1 MSLWERLLGGFMSE
15 ISYGKNAVL
24 ALSKAEIEKVY
35 TNGNDTKLLNHFKSL
50 GVSVTITNNRE
61 LDHMTKSGKHQGVV
75 AFVKEFV
82 YDSLQKLILTKKP
95 IVLLDEITDPHNV
108 GAIIRTVACAG
119 GAGVVIPINNSCLIT
134 PSVRKVASGG
144 LKDVM
149 VVKTPN
155 LKDAINELK
164 QNGYLIVGSALLD
177 AVDYKTIDY
186 PNKTALIMGSEDKG
200 ISPTILKKCDKIVKI
215 PVKGT
220 VDSLNVSVATGIL
233 LYEIIK

>member
-1 MSLWERLLGGFMSE
+1 
-15 ISYGKNAVL
+15 
-24 ALSKAEIEKVY
+24 
-35 TNGNDTKLLNHFKSL
+35 
-50 GVSVTITNNRE
+50 
-61 LDHMTKSGKHQGVV
+61 
-75 AFVKEFV
+75 
-82 YDSLQKLILTKKP
+82 
-95 IVLLDEITDPHNV
+95 
-108 GAIIRTVACAG
+108 
-119 GAGVVIPINNSCLIT
+119 
-134 PSVRKVASGG
+134 
-144 LKDVM
+144 M
-149 VVKTPN
+149 VVKTPS

>member
-1 MSLWERLLGGFMSE
+1 MSLWKRLLGGFMSE

-35 TNGNDTKLLNHFKSL
+35 TNGNDTKLLNHFKNL

-61 LDHMTKSGKHQGVV
+61 LDHMTKSGNHQGVV

-82 YDSLQKLILTKKP
+82 YDNLQKLILTEKP

-108 GAIIRTVACAG
+108 GAIIRTTACAG
-119 GAGVVIPINNSCLIT
+119 GAGVVIPESNSCLIT

-149 VVKTPN
+149 VAKTPN

-164 QNGYLIVGSALLD
+164 QNGYLIVGSALLN
-177 AVDYKTIDY
+177 ALDYKTLDY
-186 PNKTALIMGSEDKG
+186 PNKTALIMGSEDRG

>member
-1 MSLWERLLGGFMSE
+1 MSLWKRLLGGFMSE

-61 LDHMTKSGKHQGVV
+61 LDHMTKSGNHQGVV
-75 AFVKEFV
+75 ALVKEFV
-82 YDSLQKLILTKKP
+82 YDSLQKLILTRKP

-119 GAGVVIPINNSCLIT
+119 GAGVVLPVNNSCLIT

-144 LKDVM
+144 LQDVM
-149 VVKTPN
+149 VAKTPN

-177 AVDYKTIDY
+177 ASNYKGVNY

>member
-1 MSLWERLLGGFMSE
+1 MSE

-82 YDSLQKLILTKKP
+82 YDSLQKLILTGKP
-95 IVLLDEITDPHNV
+95 VVLLDEITDPHNV
-108 GAIIRTVACAG
+108 GAIIRTAACAG

-164 QNGYLIVGSALLD
+164 QNGYLIVGSALLN
-177 AVDYKTIDY
+177 ALDYKTLDY

>member
-1 MSLWERLLGGFMSE
+1 MSSWKRLLGGFMSE

-108 GAIIRTVACAG
+108 GAIIRTIACAG
-119 GAGVVIPINNSCLIT
+119 GAGVVIPESNSCLIT

-164 QNGYLIVGSALLD
+164 QNGYLIVGSALLN
-177 AVDYKTIDY
+177 ALDYKTLDY

-200 ISPTILKKCDKIVKI
+200 ISPTILKKCDQIVKI

>member
-1 MSLWERLLGGFMSE
+1 MSE

-50 GVSVTITNNRE
+50 GVSVTVVGNRE
-61 LDHMTKSGKHQGVV
+61 LDQMTKSGKHQGVV
-75 AFVKEFV
+75 ALVKEFV

-95 IVLLDEITDPHNV
+95 VVLLDEITDPHNV

-144 LKDVM
+144 LQDVM

-155 LKDAINELK
+155 LKDTINELK
-164 QNGYLIVGSALLD
+164 QNGYLIVGSALLN

-200 ISPTILKKCDKIVKI
+200 ISPTILKKCDQIVKI
-215 PVKGT
+215 PVEGT

>member
-1 MSLWERLLGGFMSE
+1 MSE

-108 GAIIRTVACAG
+108 G
-119 GAGVVIPINNSCLIT
+119 NH
-134 PSVRKVASGG
+134 
-144 LKDVM
+144 
-149 VVKTPN
+149 
-155 LKDAINELK
+155 
-164 QNGYLIVGSALLD
+164 
-177 AVDYKTIDY
+177 
-186 PNKTALIMGSEDKG
+186 
-200 ISPTILKKCDKIVKI
+200 
-215 PVKGT
+215 
-220 VDSLNVSVATGIL
+220 
-233 LYEIIK
+233 

>member
-1 MSLWERLLGGFMSE
+1 MNSWKRLLGGFMSE

-35 TNGNDTKLLNHFKSL
+35 TNGNDIKLLNHFKSL
-50 GVSVTITNNRE
+50 GVSVTVVSNRE
-61 LDHMTKSGKHQGVV
+61 LDQMTKSGKHQGVV
-75 AFVKEFV
+75 ALVKEFV
-82 YDSLQKLILTKKP
+82 YDSLQKLILTEKP
-95 IVLLDEITDPHNV
+95 VVLLDEITDPHNV

-119 GAGVVIPINNSCLIT
+119 GAGIVIPVNNSCLIT

-164 QNGYLIVGSALLD
+164 QNGYLIVGSALLN
-177 AVDYKTIDY
+177 ALDYKTLDY

-200 ISPTILKKCDKIVKI
+200 ISPTILKKCDQIVKI